1 MDANGSRYLL
11 GNLAGDLLMLILE
24 KEEKMDGTVVVKDL
38 KVETLGVVKI
48 CFSSVFQCFPLLLMQ
63 NVNHIACF

>member
-1 MDANGSRYLL
+1 
-11 GNLAGDLLMLILE
+11 MLILE